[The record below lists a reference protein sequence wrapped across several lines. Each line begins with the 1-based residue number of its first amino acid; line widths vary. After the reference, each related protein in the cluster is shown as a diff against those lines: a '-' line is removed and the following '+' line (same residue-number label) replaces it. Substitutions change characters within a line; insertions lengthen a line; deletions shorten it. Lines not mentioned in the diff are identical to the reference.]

1 MITKCYYIK
10 NTHYHFAAFSK
21 KSIYKKRLEV
31 II

>member
-10 NTHYHFAAFSK
+10 NSRYHFAAFSK
-21 KSIYKKRLEV
+21 KAYTKKRLEV